1 MQGAKLKTLNH
12 ADDLIAQYVDN
23 DKIQKLL
30 AFQTLY
36 IGIDPKRG
44 PSLYSIIPMIE
55 MMFGV
60 HFIKGGMYGMAQGLT
75 RLNQDL
81 GVDIRLNAQIDEI
94 IIDPKYKRADG
105 IRVNGLVERFD
116 KVLCTADFPY
126 AAQHLMPEHSP
137 VKKYPPQK

>member
-1 MQGAKLKTLNH
+1 
-12 ADDLIAQYVDN
+12 
-23 DKIQKLL
+23 
-30 AFQTLY
+30 
-36 IGIDPKRG
+36 
-44 PSLYSIIPMIE
+44 MIE

-81 GVDIRLNAQIDEI
+81 GVDIRLNAQIDEN
-94 IIDPKYKRADG
+94 IDPKYKRADG

-137 VKKYPPQK
+137 VKSIRHKNSTIRLFMFCMPNVYWYRSRLERQPVIT